1 MTIISDYRID
11 LIADIKLVAQTM
23 QRKLSDKQ
31 LDTIAFKVFSN
42 YSFNEWIEDLIK
54 DEEK

>member
-42 YSFNEWIEDLIK
+42 YSFNEWIEELIEDTK
-54 DEEK
+54 